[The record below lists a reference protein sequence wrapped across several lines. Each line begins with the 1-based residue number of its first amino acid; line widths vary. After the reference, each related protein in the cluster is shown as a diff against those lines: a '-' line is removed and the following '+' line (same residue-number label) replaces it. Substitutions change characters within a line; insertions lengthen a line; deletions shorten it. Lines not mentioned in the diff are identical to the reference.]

1 MSAPAPVE
9 DQQSTD
15 YTPPYEQGDYIDYV
29 KQKEAQAEI
38 DNLNNAYYNTPAV
51 TNEERLAN
59 STTQTQSSGIRQKF
73 QGAFRGWK
81 KKSPIVV
88 IITLMAGSGSAFL
101 ITLAPGTP
109 LLMLADKLDKD
120 LNTQLSAVDKTTN
133 QLWRTKLKKVT
144 PASCGLVA
152 LCKKFSTVNMN
163 ATEKVI
169 DRNNAS
175 KPDKLKIE
183 YDKDAGWGEGRG
195 RPTTFTVTKADGTK
209 LVASNPDEFAKLM
222 KTEALFRDKMYMVY
236 SPRFSVYKGK
246 AAVDFMTK
254 NKVSYALAGKGD
266 TEEEVRKNMDDR
278 VKATADIEV
287 KKLTAVTD
295 DDGKPTGE
303 YTDPDTGRVY
313 SQAEYDGLL
322 QQEEKIKVSPSTS
335 STLGKLAVGAS
346 FLGGVDT
353 ACSANTIAT
362 AVRVGARTIQYSEMI
377 RFAFVRVIQPAHAIR
392 ANMANPA
399 LVEATSKD
407 IMETAPAIEV
417 PDESKIDST
426 PSGQDLPMIR
436 APNAGKNA
444 TDAAFVKVADQDY
457 GATKNLSLR
466 SKALVVGGDKLS
478 KIGNVQNAIARL
490 TGASSPREV
499 AQRCKV
505 VQNVFVRSGV
515 LAISLA
521 AGLGS
526 FGLTTAISMAGSVAL
541 AMALPYLTSQLAD
554 MAAGRVTEGLRYD
567 DFGNGAAIGADAT
580 YNGVARRQGLMS
592 MSPDKMT
599 EYQNTKREVLQA
611 YDDIDRLAAKQDPF
625 DVTNQFSFLG
635 SLARTTV
642 PITASLQSSTLA
654 GLASSIPLVASAATS
669 SLLPFASADD
679 NSKYIVQKDRY
690 TYCNDP
696 DYAELGPNV
705 AINPTCVMVFGLP
718 KEAMAIDPMENLN
731 WMIANNEIIADSD
744 SGDPADNGADWNYMK
759 FIEQC
764 VDQQPG
770 ATEDIEKDPTNGS
783 GCVAEANY
791 EKNWHYAKFKLSL
804 GINEGLDQDLPGMD
818 GGSEEGF
825 ATGENGGV
833 GEDGWA
839 YPTDKTKTTVSSGF
853 GMRGGTRHNGTD
865 LAGPLDT
872 NIYAARDGTV
882 VDAGPA
888 SGFGNWIVIRHDY
901 NGKRVD
907 TVYGHMASSGVLVK
921 KGQEVKAGDHI
932 GKIGNEGQSTGPHLH
947 FEVWENGGYKN
958 IGGGTGEAVNPQRYL
973 DMGTKTGSA
982 G

>member
-1 MSAPAPVE
+1 MSAPTPVE
-9 DQQSTD
+9 DKQSTD
-15 YTPPYEQGDYIDYV
+15 YTPPYQKGDYVDYV

-38 DNLNNAYYNTPAV
+38 DSLNNNFYNTPSV

-59 STTQTQSSGIRQKF
+59 SSRQNSLSTVGQKF

-81 KKSPIVV
+81 KKSPIVI

-144 PASCGLVA
+144 PASCGVVA
-152 LCKKFSTVNMN
+152 LCKKFSTVDMK
-163 ATEKVI
+163 ATEKVV

-195 RPTTFTVTKADGTK
+195 RPLTFTVTKADGTNLK
-209 LVASNPDEFAKLM
+209 ASNPDEFAKLM
-222 KTEALFRDKMYMVY
+222 KTEPLFREKMYSVY
-236 SPRFSVYKGK
+236 SPRFSAYKGR
-246 AAVDFMTK
+246 AAVDFLTK
-254 NKVSYALAGKGD
+254 NKVSYALAGKGS
-266 TEEEVRKNMDDR
+266 TEEEVRKNMDER
-278 VKATADIEV
+278 TKGTSSVEF

-303 YTDPDTGRVY
+303 YRDPDTGRVY
-313 SQAEYDGLL
+313 SQAEYDNLL
-322 QQEEKIKVSPSTS
+322 NQEEKIKTSPSTG
-335 STLGKLAVGAS
+335 STLGKLAIGAS

-353 ACSANTIAT
+353 ACTANNLAT
-362 AVRVGARTIQYSEMI
+362 AVRVGAKTIQYSEMI

-407 IMETAPAIEV
+407 IMETAPASEI

-426 PSGQDLPMIR
+426 PAGQDLPKTR

-444 TDAAFVKVADQDY
+444 TDAALIKVADQDY
-457 GATKNLSLR
+457 GATKKLSLR
-466 SKALVVGGDKLS
+466 SKALIVGGDKLS
-478 KIGNVQNAIARL
+478 KIGNVQYAIARL

-515 LAISLA
+515 MAISLA

-554 MAAGRVTEGLRYD
+554 MVAGRVTEGLRYD
-567 DFGNGAAIGADAT
+567 DFGNGVAVGTDAM
-580 YNGVARRQGLMS
+580 YNGMARSQGMVS
-592 MSPDKMT
+592 MSPDDMT
-599 EYQNTKREVLQA
+599 DYQNTKREVLQA
-611 YDDIDRLAAKQDPF
+611 YDDIDRLAAKEDPF

-635 SLARTTV
+635 SLARTTL
-642 PITASLQSSTLA
+642 PITASLRSSTLA
-654 GLASSIPLVASAATS
+654 GFASSIPLVASAATS
-669 SLLPFASADD
+669 SLLPLVSADD
-679 NSKYIVQKDRY
+679 NNKYIVQKDRY

-696 DYAELGPNV
+696 DYADLGPNV

-718 KEAMAIDPMENLN
+718 KEAMEIDPIDNLN
-731 WMIANNEIIADSD
+731 WMIEHNEITPDSD
-744 SGDPADNGADWNYMK
+744 SGDPVDNGEAWNYMK

-783 GCVAEANY
+783 GCVSDVNR
-791 EKNWHYAKFKLSL
+791 EKNWHYAKFKLSI

-839 YPTDKTKTTVSSGF
+839 YPTDKTKTSMSSGF

-872 NIYAARDGTV
+872 AIYAARDGTV

-888 SGFGNWIVIRHDY
+888 DGFGNWIVLRHEY
-901 NGKRVD
+901 NGRRYD
-907 TVYGHMASSGVLVK
+907 TVYGHMATSGVLVK
-921 KGQEVKAGDHI
+921 KGQEVKAGDNI

-947 FEVWENGGYKN
+947 FEVWDGGYKN
-958 IGGGTGEAVNPQRYL
+958 IGGGTGEPVDPRQYL
-973 DMGTKTGSA
+973 DKGAKVGSTE
-982 G
+982 

>member
-1 MSAPAPVE
+1 MSAPTPVE
-9 DQQSTD
+9 DKQSTD

-38 DNLNNAYYNTPAV
+38 DNFNNAYYNTPGV
-51 TNEERLAN
+51 TSKERLAN
-59 STTQTQSSGIRQKF
+59 STKQTTSGGLGQKF

-81 KKSPIVV
+81 KKSPIVA
-88 IITLMAGSGSAFL
+88 IALLITGGGSAFL

-144 PASCGLVA
+144 PASCGVVA

-163 ATEKVI
+163 ATEKVV

-209 LVASNPDEFAKLM
+209 LVASTPDEFARLM
-222 KTEALFRDKMYMVY
+222 KTDTIFRDKMYMVY

-246 AAVDFMTK
+246 AAVDFLTK
-254 NKVSYALAGKGD
+254 NKVSYALAGKGS
-266 TEEEVRKNMDDR
+266 TEEEVRKSMDER
-278 VKATADIEV
+278 VKGTADIEV

-303 YTDPDTGRVY
+303 YTDPDTGQVY
-313 SQAEYDGLL
+313 SQAEYDSLL
-322 QQEEKIKVSPSTS
+322 NQEEKIKTSPSTG

-353 ACSANTIAT
+353 ACTVNNTAT
-362 AVRVGARTIQYSEMI
+362 AVRVGAKAIQYSEMI

-392 ANMANPA
+392 ANMATPA
-399 LVEATSKD
+399 LVETTSKD
-407 IMETAPAIEV
+407 IMETAPAVEV

-426 PSGQDLPMIR
+426 PAGQDLPKVR

-444 TDAAFVKVADQDY
+444 TDAALIKVADQDY
-457 GATKNLSLR
+457 GATKKLSLR
-466 SKALVVGGDKLS
+466 SKALIVGGDKLS
-478 KIGNVQNAIARL
+478 KIGNVQNVIARL
-490 TGASSPREV
+490 TGAKSPREV

-505 VQNVFVRSGV
+505 VQNVVVRSGV

-554 MAAGRVTEGLRYD
+554 MAAGRVTEGLKYD
-567 DFGNGAAIGADAT
+567 DFGNGVAVGTDAM
-580 YNGVARRQGLMS
+580 YNGIARSQGMVS
-592 MSPDKMT
+592 MSPDDMT
-599 EYQNTKREVLQA
+599 DYQNTKREVLQA
-611 YDDIDRLAAKQDPF
+611 YDDIDRLAAKEDPF

-642 PITASLQSSTLA
+642 PIAASLQSSTLM
-654 GLASSIPLVASAATS
+654 GLASSIPLVTSAATS
-669 SLLPFASADD
+669 SLLPLAGADD
-679 NSKYIVQKDRY
+679 GNKYIVQKDRY

-718 KEAMAIDPMENLN
+718 KEAMEIDPMDNLN
-731 WMIANNEIIADSD
+731 WMIEHKEVVPDSD
-744 SGDPADNGADWNYMK
+744 SGDPADNGEAWNYMK

-783 GCVAEANY
+783 GCVSEANKD
-791 EKNWHYAKFKLSL
+791 KNWHYAKFKLSL

-839 YPTDKTKTTVSSGF
+839 YPTDKTKTSVSSGF

-872 NIYAARDGTV
+872 AIYAARDGTV

-888 SGFGNWIVIRHDY
+888 DGFGNWIVIRHEY
-901 NGKRVD
+901 NGRRYD
-907 TVYGHMASSGVLVK
+907 TVYGHMATSGVLVK

-947 FEVWENGGYKN
+947 FEVWDGGYKN
-958 IGGGTGEAVNPQRYL
+958 IGGGTGEPVDPQQYL
-973 DMGTKTGSA
+973 DKGTKSGGA
-982 G
+982 E